1 MKTFLS
7 ILAAVTVFGIA
18 VPANAAHHRRIVNYV
33 NGIPVYAVYQIVG
46 YTPLG
51 FPIYQWVTQPV
62 NPVYGRPFGPPGHW
76 GHGHFGH
83 DNGLHKGWYK
93 H

>member
-1 MKTFLS
+1 MKTLLT

-18 VPANAAHHRRIVNYV
+18 VPANAAHRFVHERRIV
-33 NGIPVYAVYQIVG
+33 G
-46 YTPLG
+46 YNPMG
-51 FPIYQWVTQPV
+51 FPIYQWVTVPV
-62 NPVYGRPFGPPGHW
+62 GPVYGRPFVPPGHW
-76 GHGHFGH
+76 HHGNFGH